1 MDSITFGRYIPGD
14 SIIHRLDPRGK
25 IVCLF
30 ILLVAVFFDAG
41 FVGYGILTV
50 FLILIV
56 LLSKTSFKDIF
67 KALKP
72 MIVMM
77 IVISLFNV
85 FLIRTGDLIFKYGF
99 LEIHKDALFQTAY
112 IIIRLFLI
120 ITLSTVLTSTT
131 KPLDLTLGIE
141 KLLEP
146 LKRFNFPSHELAMM
160 ISIALR
166 FIPDLIDETKRIT
179 KAQASRG
186 VDFNEGSFISRV
198 TSMVSLVI
206 PLFISSVLR
215 AEDLANA
222 MESRNYNPVAQRTR
236 YKLLTWR
243 WGDSVGIVM
252 SLVVLTVIIFLSV
265 VL

>member
-25 IVCLF
+25 IICLF
-30 ILLVAVFFDAG
+30 VLLVAVFFDAG
-41 FVGYGILTV
+41 FIGYGILGA

-56 LLSKTSFKDIF
+56 LMSKTSFKDIF

-72 MIVMM
+72 MLIMM
-77 IVISLFNV
+77 VIISLFNV
-85 FLIRTGDLIFKYGF
+85 FLIRTGDLLFSYGF
-99 LEIHKDALFQTAY
+99 LEIHEDALFQTAY

-120 ITLSTVLTSTT
+120 ITLSTVLTTTT

-146 LKRFNFPSHELAMM
+146 LKKFNFPSHELAMM

-222 MESRNYNPVAQRTR
+222 MESRNYNPVAPRTR
-236 YKLLTWR
+236 YKLLAWTVKDTVAI
-243 WGDSVGIVM
+243 GASLLILTGIIV
-252 SLVVLTVIIFLSV
+252 LSV